1 MAGKL
6 FHHPF
11 EQYLD
16 LVVWR
21 CVKIAPEQKINK
33 KYEAPTPIADL
44 GRDSPICKNN
54 S

>member
-33 KYEAPTPIADL
+33 KYEAPYPNRGPGARFTNL
-44 GRDSPICKNN
+44 
-54 S
+54 